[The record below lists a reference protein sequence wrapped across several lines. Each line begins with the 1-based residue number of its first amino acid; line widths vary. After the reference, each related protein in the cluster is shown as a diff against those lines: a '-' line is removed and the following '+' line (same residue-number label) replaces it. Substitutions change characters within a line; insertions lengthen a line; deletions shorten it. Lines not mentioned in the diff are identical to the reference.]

1 MGGLIYPPNGGFI
14 RKYSTVLRP
23 PSKIDRYGG
32 KIENGIFKDTGK
44 YFADAGTSFEERAL
58 DASTLTNGSHY
69 KVYEIVKPIKV
80 EAGEAIPWFGQAGKG
95 TQYFIKD
102 GVEELVKKGYI
113 KEVIQ

>member
-44 YFADAGTSFEERAL
+44 
-58 DASTLTNGSHY
+58 
-69 KVYEIVKPIKV
+69 
-80 EAGEAIPWFGQAGKG
+80 
-95 TQYFIKD
+95 
-102 GVEELVKKGYI
+102 
-113 KEVIQ
+113 